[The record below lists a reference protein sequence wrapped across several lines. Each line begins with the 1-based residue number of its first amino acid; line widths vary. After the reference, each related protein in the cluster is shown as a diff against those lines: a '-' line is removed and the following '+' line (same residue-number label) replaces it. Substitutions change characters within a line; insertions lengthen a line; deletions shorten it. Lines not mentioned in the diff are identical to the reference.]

1 MTFLHLLVN
10 MARSDAAGSI
20 YLPPLGL
27 VGQLLDQMVPGQ
39 KPKLP
44 MPKRDTGYRP
54 IGLVER
60 PLDWLM
66 V

>member
-1 MTFLHLLVN
+1 MLLGV
-10 MARSDAAGSI
+10 STI

-44 MPKRDTGYRP
+44 MPKRDA
-54 IGLVER
+54 ER
-60 PLDWLM
+60 PPRLADVLIGALD
-66 V
+66 